1 MITNN
6 KHQTIKMKNTI
17 ITSLVFA
24 SLLALGGCQ
33 DSKPE
38 REIVGKTMKEVI
50 SFSPK
55 LSGRILIINVEEGQ
69 SVKIGDTLAILD
81 VPEVSAKIAQAR
93 GATNAASAQVLLAKN
108 GATAD
113 QLRQLKAKQKGLQEQ
128 FQYAQK
134 SFGRAKN
141 MYRDSLLSPQNYDE
155 YFAKYQGAKAQLD
168 AVNAELHDVEL
179 GTRFE
184 KIEMAQGQENQAKG
198 ALQEANVAYSEKY
211 IIATNDMEIE
221 TISLNKGELATAG
234 YPLFTGYIP
243 DTSYFRFTIPES
255 KIAKYQKGMTVKMLV
270 NYNKK
275 EFSGK
280 IVAIKQLA
288 KYADITTAFPDYEP
302 EEAIYEIKVI
312 PENRQATKDI
322 LVNSNV
328 TLK

>member
-1 MITNN
+1 
-6 KHQTIKMKNTI
+6 MKNTVI
-17 ITSLVFA
+17 KSLVLV
-24 SLLALGGCQ
+24 SVITLSGCKE
-33 DSKPE
+33 SKPE
-38 REIVGKTMKEVI
+38 RAIVGKTKKEVV

-55 LSGRILIINVEEGQ
+55 LTGRILKIYVEEGQ
-69 SVKIGDTLAILD
+69 TVKVGDTLAVLD
-81 VPEVSAKIAQAR
+81 IPEVSAKIAQAK
-93 GATNAASAQVLLAKN
+93 GASSAARAQAQMAKN

-134 SFGRAKN
+134 SFSRAKN

-155 YFAKYQGAKAQLD
+155 YFAKFQGAKAQLD
-168 AVNAELHDVEL
+168 AVNSELHDVQS

-184 KIEMAQGQENQAKG
+184 KIEMAQGQENQAMG
-198 ALQEANVAYSEKY
+198 ALQEANVAYSERY
-211 IIATNDMEIE
+211 VIATNDMEIE
-221 TISLNKGELATAG
+221 TIALNKGELATAG

-243 DTSYFRFTIPES
+243 ETSYFRFTIPES
-255 KIAKYQKGMTVKMLV
+255 KIAKYQKGMSVKMLV
-270 NYNKK
+270 NYSNN

-302 EEAIYEIKVI
+302 EEAIYEIKVV
-312 PENRQATKDI
+312 PENKSLAKDI

-328 TLK
+328 ILK